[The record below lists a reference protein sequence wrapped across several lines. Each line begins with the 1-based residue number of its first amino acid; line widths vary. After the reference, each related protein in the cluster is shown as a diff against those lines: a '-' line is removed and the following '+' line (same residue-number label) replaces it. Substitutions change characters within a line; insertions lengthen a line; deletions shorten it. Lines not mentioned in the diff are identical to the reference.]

1 MDLMTSLAMILTVA
15 LLLLGV
21 EILVVLG
28 IGTVLFTILTGAFT
42 LENVGYTMF
51 DSLNNFALIALPLY
65 ILTGDLISESG
76 ISRRLVDFSRSIV
89 GWLRGGLALT
99 GLVASAFFAAISGS
113 NSATTAAMG
122 KIMVP
127 EMDKDGY
134 PTSFSAANAASGGV
148 VGVIIPP
155 SIIFV
160 IYGAISGVS
169 VGDLFLAGI
178 LPGLLLVAFMVATAY
193 IVCTKN
199 NWGGQLAFSWRSLA
213 KNFWRANLAFLA
225 TAIILVGIYGG
236 VFTPSEAGAV
246 AAVYCL
252 TVGVLVTRSIKLKDI
267 PQIMNQSATINGMIA
282 PIIALAI
289 VFSQILGFLGL
300 PRAAIDSLLSLST
313 NSVILTLLI
322 LFVLLAAGAVMETTP
337 NVVLLLPILA
347 PFAVNVLGFHPVHFG
362 VVMVVTLA
370 LGFITPPIG
379 LNLFV
384 ASSITG
390 ASVLEI
396 AYRSLPYLIAL
407 MVGVLVITFV
417 PQVSMFLV
425 PD

>member
-1 MDLMTSLAMILTVA
+1 MDLMTTIAFILIVA

-21 EILVVLG
+21 EIIVVLG
-28 IGTVLFTILTGAFT
+28 IGTILLTFLTGAFS
-42 LENVGYTMF
+42 LENIGFTVFG
-51 DSLNNFALIALPLY
+51 SINNFALIAMPLY

-76 ISRRLVDFSRSIV
+76 ISRRLVDFSRSVI
-89 GWLRGGLALT
+89 GWMKGGLALT
-99 GLVASAFFAAISGS
+99 GIVASAFFAAISGS

-134 PTSFSAANAASGGV
+134 PTGFSAANAASGGI
-148 VGVIIPP
+148 VGVVIPP
-155 SIIFV
+155 SIVFV

-169 VGDLFLAGI
+169 VGGLFIGGLI
-178 LPGLLLVAFMVATAY
+178 PGLILVILMMATAY
-193 IVCTKN
+193 ILSRRN
-199 NWGGQLAFSWRSLA
+199 NWGGQISFSWMGLL
-213 KNFWRANLAFLA
+213 KNLWRANLAFLA

-236 VFTPSEAGAV
+236 IFTPSEAGAV

-252 TVGVLVTRSIKLKDI
+252 LVGLLVTRSIKVTEV
-267 PQIMNQSATINGMIA
+267 PAIMNKSATINGMIA

-300 PRAAIDSLLSLST
+300 PRAAVNALLGLST
-313 NSVILTLLI
+313 NSVVLTLL
-322 LFVLLAAGAVMETTP
+322 VLLILLLAGAVMETTP
-337 NVVLLLPILA
+337 NVVLLVPILA
-347 PFAVNVLGFHPVHFG
+347 PFATQVLGFDPIHFG

-370 LGFITPPIG
+370 LGFITPPLG

-390 ASVLEI
+390 ASVLDI
-396 AYRSLPYLIAL
+396 AYRSLPYLLAL
-407 MVGVLVITFV
+407 AIGVLIITFI
-417 PQVSMFLV
+417 PQITLLLV
-425 PD
+425 PE

>member
-1 MDLMTSLAMILTVA
+1 MDLMSSVALILTVV
-15 LLLLGV
+15 LLLFGV

-28 IGTVLFTILTGAFT
+28 IGTVLFTLLTGAFALDNIGFT
-42 LENVGYTMF
+42 AF
-51 DSLNNFALIALPLY
+51 SSLDNFALIALPLY

-122 KIMVP
+122 RIMVP

-134 PTSFSAANAASGGV
+134 PTSFSAANVASGGV

-160 IYGAISGVS
+160 IYGAITGVS
-169 VGDLFLAGI
+169 VGNMFIAGI
-178 LPGLLLVAFMVATAY
+178 LPGLLLVTLMVAVAY
-193 IVCTKN
+193 IVCAKN
-199 NWGGQLAFSWRSLA
+199 NWGGQLAFSWWSLA
-213 KNFWRANLAFLA
+213 KNFWRANLAFLC

-236 VFTPSEAGAV
+236 IFTPSEAGAV
-246 AAVYCL
+246 AAMYCL
-252 TVGVLVTRSIKLKDI
+252 AVGVLVTRSIKLKDV
-267 PQIMNQSATINGMIA
+267 PRIMNNSATITGMIV

-300 PRAAIDSLLSLST
+300 PRAAVNSLLSLSS
-313 NSVILTLLI
+313 NSVVLTLLI
-322 LFVLLAAGAVMETTP
+322 LLILLLAGAIMETTP
-337 NVVLLLPILA
+337 NVVLLAPILS

-390 ASVLEI
+390 APVLEI
-396 AYRSLPYLIAL
+396 AYRSWPYLVAL
-407 MVGVLVITFV
+407 LVGVLIITFV
-417 PQVSMFLV
+417 PQIAMFLV
-425 PD
+425 S